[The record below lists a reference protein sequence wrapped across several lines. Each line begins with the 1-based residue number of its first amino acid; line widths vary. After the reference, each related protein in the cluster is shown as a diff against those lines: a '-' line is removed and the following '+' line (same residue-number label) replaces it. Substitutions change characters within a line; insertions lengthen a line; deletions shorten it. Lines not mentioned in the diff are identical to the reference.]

1 MQLRR
6 PTAACHCQLPLLPA
20 AFRRCLI
27 NSRAVKTPD
36 SSDEIVSSR
45 ATPVE
50 DVSST
55 RSAARS
61 GEIAARDQT
70 VRANVSANRARASAA
85 LLAGQR
91 WRRAA
96 RWIGLAVFLFGA
108 LLLVYVFRQALTNF
122 ENFSKSGYLSMRINE
137 VTGDAS
143 NVLDW
148 GPRVTAYVSVLGSEL
163 LKFLYLLL
171 LGVVG
176 SFISSKGIQFFSA
189 SESVIDEA
197 ITPYED

>member
-1 MQLRR
+1 
-6 PTAACHCQLPLLPA
+6 
-20 AFRRCLI
+20 
-27 NSRAVKTPD
+27 VKTPD
-36 SSDEIVSSR
+36 PSDEIVSSR
-45 ATPVE
+45 AAPIE

-55 RSAARS
+55 RSSRTQS
-61 GEIAARDQT
+61 QEIAERDQT

-108 LLLVYVFRQALTNF
+108 LLLVYVFRQALDNF
-122 ENFSKSGYLSMRINE
+122 QNFSKSGYLTMRINQ
-137 VTGDAS
+137 TGG
-143 NVLDW
+143 NTDW
-148 GPRVTAYVSVLGSEL
+148 GQQITAYVSVIGSEI

-197 ITPYED
+197 ITPYEN

>member
-1 MQLRR
+1 
-6 PTAACHCQLPLLPA
+6 
-20 AFRRCLI
+20 
-27 NSRAVKTPD
+27 VKTPD

-45 ATPVE
+45 ATPIE

-55 RSAARS
+55 RSSRTQS
-61 GEIAARDQT
+61 QEIAARDET
-70 VRANVSANRARASAA
+70 ARADVSANRARASAA

-108 LLLVYVFRQALTNF
+108 LLLVYVFRQALDNF
-122 ENFSKSGYLSMRINE
+122 QNFSKSGYLTMRINQ
-137 VTGDAS
+137 TGG
-143 NVLDW
+143 NTDW
-148 GPRVTAYVSVLGSEL
+148 GQQITAYVSVIGSEI

-197 ITPYED
+197 ITPYEN

>member
-1 MQLRR
+1 M
-6 PTAACHCQLPLLPA
+6 
-20 AFRRCLI
+20 
-27 NSRAVKTPD
+27 KTPD

-45 ATPVE
+45 AASREALRE

-55 RSAARS
+55 RSQ
-61 GEIAARDQT
+61 EIAARDQT
-70 VRANVSANRARASAA
+70 VSANVSANRARASAA

-108 LLLVYVFRQALTNF
+108 LLLVYVFRQALDNF
-122 ENFSKSGYLSMRINE
+122 QNFSKSGYLTMRINQ
-137 VTGDAS
+137 TGG
-143 NVLDW
+143 NTDW
-148 GPRVTAYVSVLGSEL
+148 GQQITAYVSVIGSEI

-176 SFISSKGIQFFSA
+176 SFISGKGIQFFSA

>member
-1 MQLRR
+1 MAPLSDR
-6 PTAACHCQLPLLPA
+6 QLPLLPA
-20 AFRRCLI
+20 DCGCRLI

-36 SSDEIVSSR
+36 SSDEIVRSHEASR
-45 ATPVE
+45 ETLRE

-55 RSAARS
+55 RSAD
-61 GEIAARDQT
+61 IAAQDQT

-108 LLLVYVFRQALTNF
+108 LLLVYVFRQALDNF
-122 ENFSKSGYLSMRINE
+122 QNFSRPGYLTMRINM
-137 VTGDAS
+137 TGG
-143 NVLDW
+143 NTDW
-148 GPRVTAYVSVLGSEL
+148 GQQITAYVSVLGSEI

-176 SFISSKGIQFFSA
+176 SFISSKGIQFFAA